1 MCSLF
6 GEICIV
12 QKVGTA
18 NVWAYKLEWGGAW
31 RQSQGYDILTCRS
44 AYDTIETKYKLESMT
59 EITKN
64 LPHYLV

>member
-18 NVWAYKLEWGGAW
+18 NVWAYKLEPEEHGDRAKAMIHSHAGVH
-31 RQSQGYDILTCRS
+31 
-44 AYDTIETKYKLESMT
+44 TI
-59 EITKN
+59 
-64 LPHYLV
+64 P

>member
-12 QKVGTA
+12 QKDGTA
-18 NVWAYKLEWGGAW
+18 NVWAFKLEWGVAW
-31 RQSQGYDILTCRS
+31 RQSQGYDTLTCRS
-44 AYDTIETKYKLESMT
+44 AYDTIETKYKLGSKT

>member
-1 MCSLF
+1 MGSQF

-18 NVWAYKLEWGGAW
+18 NVWAYKLERGGGR
-31 RQSQGYDILTCRS
+31 RQSQGYDTLTYGS
-44 AYDTIETKYKLESMT
+44 AYNTLETKYKLESMT